1 VRRIGEG
8 LERQALERLDQC
20 RAHPRHAA
28 EHGPQAE
35 PAPPGNGPRV
45 EAVRVGHALEP
56 PDAAAV
62 TSRDQPEAAQR
73 FLVAAQQVHQ
83 HVMDGPAVLRARAT
97 DLTLGQPRDHRQR
110 GGTRVRHA
118 AHGLTA
124 PSREGGG
131 RPGSHGSHRSFL
143 SGGTPRTTARLRLPI
158 IVPSHATPDRLGR
171 NFRAAFTRT
180 DEERSMR
187 TYHDI
192 QLADHTI
199 TTRELHGEDI
209 VKAGR
214 FLIARTLLDLGAAT
228 VDPLSPSNP
237 LIFSAGPF
245 AGTSFSN
252 ANRTSVG
259 CKSPLTGGIK
269 EANGGGSFGYAL
281 GQLKIAGFTLHG
293 ASPDWVVIHF
303 KKDGTVDFDEA
314 TPYLGKGNF
323 EAHDLLLK
331 RYGKKVAIGLC
342 GPVGEYQGLI
352 AGIAFSDKDGRPAR
366 LAARGGVGAVM
377 GSKKVKA
384 VVVDLDK
391 VPPFSEPK
399 KVNAAI
405 KDYSKLLLADG
416 VVKNFYQP
424 LGTMGMA
431 DVQNQMGGLPVN
443 NFSLGQQVN
452 ISTGEKFKMGG
463 SYIAELNTS
472 RGGEQTHACMPG
484 CVIQCSNV
492 YVDAAGKE
500 VVSPV
505 EYETLGLLGTN
516 CGLTDPDDLAQLNHV
531 CNDLGVDTIETGAM
545 LAVLMEAGLGRF
557 GDPTFMA
564 ACLREIH
571 DGTEKG
577 RVWAQGTA
585 RVGEHYQVRRV
596 PVIKKQAISAYDP
609 RVVEATGIAMMAT
622 AQGADHTAGNLPR
635 LKTREMDLG
644 TMIEQSLVAQTNT
657 AATDSLG
664 LCIFGRSVTE
674 PNIEFIVNAIN
685 AACGTSLT
693 PDFFSGLGRET
704 LRLEREF
711 NRRAGFTA
719 KDDEL
724 PEFFYTEALP
734 PTNHVARF
742 HGADVHDMYERLPA

>member
-1 VRRIGEG
+1 
-8 LERQALERLDQC
+8 
-20 RAHPRHAA
+20 
-28 EHGPQAE
+28 
-35 PAPPGNGPRV
+35 
-45 EAVRVGHALEP
+45 
-56 PDAAAV
+56 
-62 TSRDQPEAAQR
+62 
-73 FLVAAQQVHQ
+73 
-83 HVMDGPAVLRARAT
+83 
-97 DLTLGQPRDHRQR
+97 
-110 GGTRVRHA
+110 
-118 AHGLTA
+118 
-124 PSREGGG
+124 
-131 RPGSHGSHRSFL
+131 
-143 SGGTPRTTARLRLPI
+143 
-158 IVPSHATPDRLGR
+158 
-171 NFRAAFTRT
+171 
-180 DEERSMR
+180 MR

-214 FLIARTLLDLGAAT
+214 YLIARTLLDLGAAT

-259 CKSPLTGGIK
+259 CKSPLTGGVK

-293 ASPDWVVIHF
+293 ASPGWVVIHF
-303 KKDGTVDFDEA
+303 KKDGTVDFDDA
-314 TPYLGKGNF
+314 APCLGKGNF
-323 EAHDLLLK
+323 EAHDLLVK
-331 RYGKKVAIGLC
+331 RYGKKIAIGLC

-391 VPPFSEPK
+391 IPPFSDPR

-405 KDYSKLLLADG
+405 KDYSKMLLADG
-416 VVKNFYQP
+416 IVQNFYQKI
-424 LGTMGMA
+424 GTMGMA

-443 NFSLGQQVN
+443 NFSVGQQVN

-463 SYIAELNTS
+463 TYIAELNNS

-492 YVDAAGKE
+492 YADAAGKE

-516 CGLTDPDDLAQLNHV
+516 CGLSDPDDLAQLNHV

-557 GDPTFMA
+557 GDAKFMA
-564 ACLREIH
+564 DCLAEVRAA
-571 DGTEKG
+571 TEKG

-585 RVGEHYQVRRV
+585 RVGEHYRVGRV

-635 LKTREMDLG
+635 LKTREMDLAS
-644 TMIEQSLVAQTNT
+644 MIEQSLVAQTNT

-685 AACGTSLT
+685 AACGTALT
-693 PDFFSGLGRET
+693 ADFFAALGRET